1 MNPIVNKLLIARE
14 IFMPEMHLKQPVF
27 TYSACAPFT
36 KNMEKIKK
44 FKETWSFRYIYRNI
58 LNKACFQH
66 CLVYGDFKDLNR
78 RTAADKVS
86 HYKAFNIAKIKNM
99 MDINLDLL
107 QWCNEKINLQKLTE
121 KLHKHLLQIHSSCI
135 DNILDADLADMQLT
149 RDLTKDLDFY

>member
-1 MNPIVNKLLIARE
+1 
-14 IFMPEMHLKQPVF
+14 
-27 TYSACAPFT
+27 
-36 KNMEKIKK
+36 
-44 FKETWSFRYIYRNI
+44 
-58 LNKACFQH
+58 
-66 CLVYGDFKDLNR
+66 
-78 RTAADKVS
+78 
-86 HYKAFNIAKIKNM
+86 